1 MPRILPGVGTL
12 LWQGGLSRWPGS
24 NSVSV
29 IVGSWQ
35 LILRSFLWFSLL
47 SDWIDSILWIPF
59 DALCPHLAK
68 QLSHYHRNPH
78 YSTYLIFG
86 ARYTWLRLLN
96 GDSRRQAVFTFNFNS
111 YRSCFIPF
119 HEVIAAVKLDNVVM
133 IPQNYSTVAG
143 NTSTTSPLPGLNLQ
157 QKLKEKKISLFFC
170 IILNQV
176 TLRAAE
182 C

>member
-1 MPRILPGVGTL
+1 MKFRTWRVFYQVLKHSSAKVAWVAGLGAIQSASLLVLGNSLWGVFSG
-12 LWQGGLSRWPGS
+12 
-24 NSVSV
+24 
-29 IVGSWQ
+29 
-35 LILRSFLWFSLL
+35 FSLL

-96 GDSRRQAVFTFNFNS
+96 GDSRGQAVFTFNFNS

-119 HEVIAAVKLDNVVM
+119 HEVIAAVKFDNIIM
-133 IPQNYSTVAG
+133 IPQKYSTVAG
-143 NTSTTSPLPGLNLQ
+143 NTFITSPLPAVNL
-157 QKLKEKKISLFFC
+157 
-170 IILNQV
+170 
-176 TLRAAE
+176 
-182 C
+182 